1 MLKAFHRV
9 FSSSP
14 SVRVV
19 QQAVPKV
26 VSLIPFES
34 QLAALEALALVT
46 RTVSTRPALLE
57 AALTAAPDGETK
69 TLARVLRAG
78 VVGAAMEPTTRTTSL
93 VVRKLLAG
101 DAQSE
106 ARIDDALALLGNP
119 ALRLPACGAAFANLI
134 HAARSQAANTP
145 ADAAAPGG
153 LGSVLRRIAIVARAR
168 GVEASGLYVKAG
180 VSASVSAHDWP
191 LALRFLKDGMK
202 AAKTAGGSGA
212 AGSTG
217 LRRAAFKLF
226 TSLAE
231 ETGPKISGIP
241 LSAAQL
247 KWCAETLPLL
257 ALATSHMILPKFN
270 ANIQLLIAATASSS
284 SSSTK
289 VAVVDA

>member
-1 MLKAFHRV
+1 MLSSLKAFRRV
-9 FSSSP
+9 FSST
-14 SVRVV
+14 VRVV
-19 QQAVPKV
+19 QAVPKV

-34 QLAALEALALVT
+34 QLAALEALASVS

-93 VVRKLLAG
+93 VVKKLLAG
-101 DAQSE
+101 DDQSE
-106 ARIDDALALLGNP
+106 TRIDDALALLGNP
-119 ALRLPACGAAFANLI
+119 ALRLPACGAAFGSLI
-134 HAARSQAANTP
+134 HAARSANT
-145 ADAAAPGG
+145 AAAAPGG

-168 GVEASGLYVKAG
+168 GVEASSLYVKAG

-217 LRRAAFKLF
+217 MRRAAFKLF
-226 TSLAE
+226 TSLADE
-231 ETGPKISGIP
+231 AGPKISGVP
-241 LSAAQL
+241 LSPTQL

-257 ALATSHMILPKFN
+257 ALATSHKVLPKFN
-270 ANIQLLIAATASSS
+270 ENIQKLIAATV
-284 SSSTK
+284 SSTK
-289 VAVVDA
+289 ANVGGVGVVDAL

>member
-1 MLKAFHRV
+1 MSTTMLKAFRRV

-34 QLAALEALALVT
+34 QLAALEALASVS

-134 HAARSQAANTP
+134 HAARSQAANTTT
-145 ADAAAPGG
+145 AAAPGG

-241 LSAAQL
+241 LSTAQL

-270 ANIQLLIAATASSS
+270 ANIQLLIAATAS
-284 SSSTK
+284 TK